1 MLIQE
6 GLSRLKI
13 IRKRMSTLLK
23 DINEYSAW
31 PDKIKC
37 PLGIVGKNQEYS
49 IAHAEK
55 ELKSKIQ
62 SYNDLKDEFIRLK
75 IAIDKTNLATVID
88 VAGKKMTLHEAILY
102 KREVKDMVASMLQS
116 HDDSVRK
123 AQMTV
128 EQYNKNEAITEKAN
142 VLYLFPQSDIANLRS
157 FIDEFAEEVDS
168 KMQIAN
174 ATTTL
179 VFDDESE
186 SA

>member
-1 MLIQE
+1 VLIQE

-13 IRKRMSTLLK
+13 IRKRMNTLLK
-23 DINEYSAW
+23 DISEYSAW

-75 IAIDKTNLATVID
+75 IAIDKTNLSTFIE
-88 VAGKKMTLHEAILY
+88 VAGVKMTLHEAILY
-102 KREVKDMVASMLQS
+102 KREVKGMVESLLHS
-116 HDDSVRK
+116 HDTSVRK
-123 AQMTV
+123 AQLTV
-128 EQYNKNEAITEKAN
+128 DQYNRNEAITEKAN
-142 VLYLFPQSDIANLRS
+142 ILYLFPQGDIAKSRA
-157 FIDEFAEEVDS
+157 FIDEFTEEVDA

-174 ATTTL
+174 ATTMII
-179 VFDDESE
+179 FEE
-186 SA
+186 